1 LLDIRPVLFINGF
14 VLLILAAAMGVP
26 LVVDL
31 ATDHSEWQ
39 AFAFSF
45 MAAGFFGLV
54 MISANHTVDDPEL
67 RTRQAFL
74 VITGSWLLAGL
85 FGALPFYFCSLH
97 LSPMD
102 AVFETI
108 SGITTTGAT
117 VINGLDQAPRSI
129 LLWRALLQW
138 LGGVGII
145 VTSIA
150 LLPVLRIGGMQ
161 LFRMESSDKTEKV
174 KARISQVASGIL
186 LVYALFTLLLTIAL
200 SMAGMSPL
208 ESVCH
213 AMSSLATGG
222 FSTSD
227 QSLGHFGEAAR
238 WICVIGMLVG
248 GMTFTHFVS
257 PWKHGRWSILEDRQI
272 RWYLAIIT
280 GFSLLMTF
288 WNWAMRDIDAFE
300 AFRQSVFNVV
310 SIVTTT
316 GFHAS
321 NYDAWGG
328 FAQVAFF
335 LMTFIGGCTGS
346 TAGGIK
352 IFRFEVLFAVTGVH
366 IRRLLHPNG
375 IFVINYNQLQL
386 TDAVVRSVLG
396 FMMIYFFCFVLL
408 ALALATIGLDA
419 TSALSGAASAM
430 ANVGPGLG
438 HLIGPG
444 FSYSELPDEAKCLL
458 AFGMLAGRLELA
470 TVLVLFAKNFWQE

>member
-1 LLDIRPVLFINGF
+1 MLDIRPVLFINGF
-14 VLLILAAAMGVP
+14 VLLILAAAMGAP

-39 AFAFSF
+39 AFAFSS
-45 MAAGFFGLV
+45 MASGFFGLAL
-54 MISANHTVDDPEL
+54 ISANRTVKDPEL
-67 RTRQAFL
+67 RIRQAFL
-74 VITGSWLLAGL
+74 VTTGSWLLAGL
-85 FGALPFYFCSLH
+85 FGALPFYFGSLR

-117 VINGLDQAPRSI
+117 VITGLDTVPRAI

-145 VTSIA
+145 VTSVA

-174 KARISQVASGIL
+174 KARISQVTSSIL
-186 LVYALFTLLLTIAL
+186 LVYALFTLLLSIAL
-200 SMAGMSPL
+200 MLSDMSPL

-213 AMSSLATGG
+213 AMSALATGG

-227 QSLGHFGEAAR
+227 QSLEHFGDAAQ
-238 WICVIGMLVG
+238 WICVFGMLIG
-248 GMTFTHFVS
+248 GVTFTQFVT
-257 PWKHGRWSILEDRQI
+257 PWKRGRWSILDDSQV
-272 RWYLAIIT
+272 RWYLIIIA

-288 WNWAMRDIDAFE
+288 WNWAMRDLDAYD
-300 AFRQSVFNVV
+300 ALRQSVFNVV

-316 GFHAS
+316 GFHIGD
-321 NYDAWGG
+321 YDSWGG

-335 LMTFIGGCTGS
+335 TMTFIGGCTGS

-352 IFRFEVLFAVTGVH
+352 VFRYEVLFAVTGVH
-366 IRRLLHPNG
+366 IRRLLHPHG
-375 IFVINYNQLQL
+375 IFVIDFNRIRL

-396 FMMIYFFCFVLL
+396 FMMLYFLCFVLL
-408 ALALATIGLDA
+408 ALALTAIGLDV
-419 TSALSGAASAM
+419 TSALSGAASAL

-444 FSYSELPDEAKCLL
+444 SSYADLPDEAKCLL

-470 TVLVLFAKNFWQE
+470 TVLILFSKTFWQE

>member
-1 LLDIRPVLFINGF
+1 LLDVRPVLFIIGF
-14 VLLILAAAMGVP
+14 VLLILAIAMGFP

-39 AFAFSF
+39 AFAFSA
-45 MAAGFFGLV
+45 MASGFFGLV
-54 MISANHTVDDPEL
+54 LISANHTLDAPEF
-67 RTRQAFL
+67 RIRQAFL
-74 VITGSWLLAGL
+74 VTVGSWLLAGL
-85 FGALPFYFCSLH
+85 FGALPFYFGSLH
-97 LSPMD
+97 LSPVD

-117 VINGLDQAPRSI
+117 VITGLDTVPRSV

-138 LGGVGII
+138 LGGIGII
-145 VTSIA
+145 VTSVA

-174 KARISQVASGIL
+174 KARISQVATGII

-200 SMAGMSPL
+200 ALAGMTPL

-227 QSLGHFGEAAR
+227 QSLGHFSAAAQ
-238 WICVIGMLVG
+238 WICMLGMVAG
-248 GMTFTHFVS
+248 GITFTQFIT
-257 PWKHGRWSILEDRQI
+257 PWRRGRWSILEDSQT
-272 RWYLAIIT
+272 RWYLIMIVFFAM
-280 GFSLLMTF
+280 LMTF
-288 WNWAMRDIDAFE
+288 WNWAMRDVDAAD

-310 SIVTTT
+310 SIITTS
-316 GFHAS
+316 GFHTGD
-321 NYDAWGG
+321 YDAWGG

-335 LMTFIGGCTGS
+335 VMTFIGGCTGS

-352 IFRFEVLFAVTGVH
+352 IFRYEVLFAVTGVH
-366 IRRLLHPNG
+366 LSRLLHPHG
-375 IFVINYNQLQL
+375 IFVIDFNRLHL
-386 TDAVVRSVLG
+386 SDAIVRSILG
-396 FMMIYFFCFVLL
+396 FMMLYFFCFVLL
-408 ALALATIGLDA
+408 AMALTVVGLDV
-419 TSALSGAASAM
+419 TSALSGAASAL

-444 FSYSELPDEAKCLL
+444 SNYAELPDEAKCLL
-458 AFGMLAGRLELA
+458 AFGMFAGRLELA
-470 TVLVLFAKNFWQE
+470 TVLILFSKTFWRE